1 MKNMAIDD
9 ETWDAFKGAGERL
22 LPDIESGLLDIE
34 TAGQGELGD
43 KLARL
48 MRLVHTLKG
57 DAGIVRLKKMVDLC
71 HAMETLLAII
81 SANPV
86 LAKPSIVNMLLSAL
100 DKLKA
105 MMDNPQEAAGIDIE
119 RELFVLGLATG
130 RFRRDS

>member
-1 MKNMAIDD
+1 MKNMTIDD
-9 ETWDAFKGAGERL
+9 ETWDAFKGSCERL
-22 LPDIESGLLDIE
+22 LPEIENGLLDIE
-34 TAGQGELGD
+34 TAGQEALGD
-43 KLARL
+43 KLATL

-57 DAGIVRLKKMVDLC
+57 DAGIVRLKNMIDLC

-105 MMDNPQEAAGIDIE
+105 MIDNPQEALGIDVE

-130 RFRRDS
+130 RFRRDA

>member
-1 MKNMAIDD
+1 MMHIVIDE
-9 ETWDAFKGAGERL
+9 ETWDAFKESCERL
-22 LPDIESGLLDIE
+22 LPNIESGLLDIE
-34 TAGQGELGD
+34 TSGRDQLGD
-43 KLARL
+43 KLATL

-57 DAGIVRLKKMVDLC
+57 DAGIVRLKNMVDLC
-71 HAMETLLAII
+71 HAMETLLGII

-86 LAKPSIVNMLLSAL
+86 LAKPSIVSMLLGAL

-105 MMDNPQEAAGIDIE
+105 MIDNPQEAAGIDIE